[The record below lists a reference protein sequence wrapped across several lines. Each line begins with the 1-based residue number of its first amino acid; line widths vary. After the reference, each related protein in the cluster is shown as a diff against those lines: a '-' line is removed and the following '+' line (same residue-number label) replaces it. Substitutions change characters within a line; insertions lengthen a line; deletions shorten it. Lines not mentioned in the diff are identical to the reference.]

1 MFTQF
6 PIANKLALICGTFSL
21 PIAVLLFLM
30 VSGINDHIEFARKE
44 SYGIHYQRVL
54 EKLLQHLSE
63 HKQARYAL
71 VHGQQDAQRQTAQL
85 AQRLDA
91 DFKTLIEV
99 DSKLGGHLQTTPSD
113 LAQRKRE
120 HLLPQTLQ
128 QEWARLKD
136 AAPAVA
142 YRDHL
147 HDPLIADVRGLISH
161 VGDVSNMILDPDLD
175 SYYLM
180 DITLLTLPP
189 MQDHLQQV
197 LAYGQQMVARKRISP
212 EQQARLYGDIA
223 LLKQSYL
230 EHINTSAQTAFNED
244 PNFYGAS
251 VSLHRNLPPLLRAL
265 SLHTDD
271 FIQLNTRL
279 GAAGAATISLNQY
292 QASAERALQS
302 SYHLWEGAATEL
314 DALLAI
320 RIAHYQYQR
329 LVALLLTLLALL
341 TAILLAVLI
350 IVRGIIRPM
359 RGLFNS
365 IAVELEQQVAQRTAE
380 LEVANKELGV
390 SNKELESFCYSVS
403 HDLRAP
409 LRGIDGFSQA
419 LLVKYPA
426 QLDERGRHYLQRIR
440 AGTQRM
446 GQLIDDLLNL
456 SRVTRQEMRA
466 ETVMLSALAHDVAEE
481 LRKTQ
486 PQRAVEFRIQEN
498 LQAQGDAHL
507 LGIALQN
514 LLDNAWKYTAKHA
527 HARIEFGLVERQ
539 GEAVYFVR
547 DDGAGFDMAYAGK
560 LFGAFQRLHNETEF
574 PGIGIGLATVQRII
588 HRHGGR
594 IWAES
599 APEQGATFYFTL
611 PT

>member
-1 MFTQF
+1 
-6 PIANKLALICGTFSL
+6 
-21 PIAVLLFLM
+21 
-30 VSGINDHIEFARKE
+30 
-44 SYGIHYQRVL
+44 
-54 EKLLQHLSE
+54 
-63 HKQARYAL
+63 
-71 VHGQQDAQRQTAQL
+71 
-85 AQRLDA
+85 
-91 DFKTLIEV
+91 
-99 DSKLGGHLQTTPSD
+99 
-113 LAQRKRE
+113 
-120 HLLPQTLQ
+120 
-128 QEWARLKD
+128 
-136 AAPAVA
+136 
-142 YRDHL
+142 
-147 HDPLIADVRGLISH
+147 
-161 VGDVSNMILDPDLD
+161 
-175 SYYLM
+175 M

-230 EHINTSAQTAFNED
+230 ERINTSAQTAFNED

-341 TAILLAVLI
+341 TAILLALLI

-359 RGLFNS
+359 RGLFSS
-365 IAVELEQQVAQRTAE
+365 IAVELEQQVAQRTAQ
-380 LEVANKELGV
+380 LEVSNKELGV

-426 QLDERGRHYLQRIR
+426 QLDERGRHYLERIR

-456 SRVTRQEMRA
+456 SRVTRHEMRT
-466 ETVMLSALAHDVAEE
+466 ETVMLSALAHGVAEE

-507 LGIALQN
+507 LRIALQN
-514 LLDNAWKYTAKHA
+514 LLDNAWKYTSKHA

-560 LFGAFQRLHNETEF
+560 LFGAFQRLHDENEF
-574 PGIGIGLATVQRII
+574 DGVGVGLATVQRII

-611 PT
+611 PIDPLRRT